1 MRTVAAE
8 VAEEEEEDAVG
19 VEEED
24 VVESVVALA
33 AVIVIVIARIV
44 VNAEVVVLAVVLA
57 ADEEVDLVVA
67 GVAEGAVVAVEAAE
81 EKMKALLQWSIT
93 KTSSPRSAP
102 IKMSGLMKP
111 QWFLQTTSPY

>member
-19 VEEED
+19 AEEED
-24 VVESVVALA
+24 VAESVVALA
-33 AVIVIVIARIV
+33 AVIVIVRIV